1 MLLIK
6 IGLAVLTGCVLGSVF
21 TDIVTFVENKANE

>member
-6 IGLAVLTGCVLGSVF
+6 IGLAVLTGCVLGSVL
-21 TDIVTFVENKANE
+21 TDVVNFVENKANK